1 MGNVWRLVI
10 RPDRSVCVAKRHIE
24 DETIVEIIPRRPPT
38 HEKGVVSSLC
48 TLQFL
53 CLITFSGKNLIQ
65 AWLMFINLG
74 FTLVVMYYISIIH
87 VMLIH
92 SIYTFA
98 LLGYGIIMSDIYMMI
113 MASTYNIVYGY
124 YIIKDIIR
132 D

>member
-1 MGNVWRLVI
+1 
-10 RPDRSVCVAKRHIE
+10 
-24 DETIVEIIPRRPPT
+24 
-38 HEKGVVSSLC
+38 
-48 TLQFL
+48 
-53 CLITFSGKNLIQ
+53 
-65 AWLMFINLG
+65 MFINLG